1 MSQEE
6 PQRDG
11 KAQAPRPVPVVA
23 LGASAG
29 GIEALGQFFDA
40 MPPDSGLAFVAVLH
54 LDPTHESQL
63 AHILSQRTAMPVL
76 EIEDGMAIE
85 RDRVYV
91 IAPNASLE
99 VRGGHLRLS
108 KPQVP
113 RGQRRPVDVLF
124 ASLAEER
131 QERALA
137 IVLSGTGNNGT
148 HGLKVVKGAGGCT
161 LVQDPRTARFDGMR
175 RSAIDAGLADYVLDP
190 GAMPDVLMRLSR
202 HGYFTDPDGIVGT
215 EGAHRNGI
223 EAIITLLRTREGRDF
238 RQYKRGTLARRI
250 HRRMGLKSIDTV
262 EEYVEFLRAEPVEA
276 AALARDLTITVT
288 GFLRDPEAWEALVA
302 RVLAPLAAERDD
314 GAPVRMWV
322 AGCATGEEA
331 YTLAMLMTAQA
342 DEAGKAF
349 DLKIFATDSQA
360 ENLRLAREGVYPE
373 AALEALGAERR
384 RRFFTKLDGTYE
396 VDKALRELI
405 VFAPHDLL
413 RDPPFS
419 RLDVVTCR
427 NLMIYLQPE
436 AQKRTI
442 RLMHFALREGG
453 ALFLDSAETVGRHE
467 ELFEPLSTKWRVFRR
482 LGPTRH
488 DIIDFPVL
496 SGTRRTPAPDGP
508 ARHDL
513 PQARPTTPAD
523 LVRRTLSERFA
534 PASVLVD
541 RQGRAIYFHGATG
554 DYLEPPRG
562 EPTRDVA
569 ALARDGLGARLRSGL
584 RRAAGATEPVAF
596 TARIRQGASRREVL
610 VTIAPVEPA
619 PRPAREADRLLLVS
633 FQPVVA
639 PQADVPAGEPEAAM
653 ADQRLMEEE
662 LRSTRAEL
670 RITIEQMESANEEL
684 KAANEEV
691 TSMNEELQSTNEE
704 LETSKEELQSFNEEL
719 HTINSQLQYKVRE
732 LQETTDNLDNLLSG
746 SDLATLFLD
755 MDLRITWFSPKS
767 RDLLDLLPSDVGRP
781 AGSFARRVDDPELLV
796 DAGKVLDTL
805 APRDAEV
812 RSQAG
817 RWYLRRIQPY
827 RTHDSR
833 IAGVVI
839 TFTDITERKA
849 AADAIDEARVFAES
863 IIGTLRQ
870 PLLVLDGE
878 LRVESVNP
886 AFEEAFNLRPEDT
899 LGRLV
904 FDLDTGAWD
913 IPELRQLLLDIL
925 PRDSEFNDYAI
936 SHHFEGRG
944 LRHLLLNARRLARR
958 GDRPGQILLAI
969 EDITE
974 RVEAQD
980 LRNLLIDEL
989 SHRVKN
995 TLATVQAIAS
1005 HSARQANSLPEF
1017 NDSFNGRLLALSRA
1031 HDLLVETGW
1040 TGSEVGE
1047 FAHRTLDAY
1056 GVGER
1061 ITLDGQSVTLRPQ
1074 AGVAMVMILHELA
1087 TNAAKYGALSC
1098 ATGHVSVTWRRAEG
1112 PGGEQL
1118 HVDWT
1123 ETAGP
1128 RVEKPTRRGFG
1139 TLLVERLATND
1150 LHGEAKIDYEPTG
1163 LRCTLRLPWSAN
1175 VGPSR
1180 KVEA

>member
-1 MSQEE
+1 MLPKTQFS
-6 PQRDG
+6 DG
-11 KAQAPRPVPVVA
+11 EAQAPIPVSIVA

-40 MPPDSGLAFVAVLH
+40 MPSDSGMAFVAVLH

-99 VRGGHLRLS
+99 VRDAHLRLS
-108 KPQVP
+108 EPQVP
-113 RGQRRPVDVLF
+113 RGQRRPVDILF

-131 QERALA
+131 QERAIA
-137 IVLSGTGNNGT
+137 IVLSGTGTNGT
-148 HGLKVVKGAGGCT
+148 HGLKAVKGAGGCV
-161 LVQDPRTARFDGMR
+161 LVQDPRTARFDGMP
-175 RSAIDAGLADYVLDP
+175 RSAIDAGLADHVLDP
-190 GAMPDVLMRLSR
+190 GAMPEVLMRLSR
-202 HGYFTDPDGIVGT
+202 HRYFADPDGITGSD
-215 EGAHRNGI
+215 GAGDSKLDP
-223 EAIITLLRTREGRDF
+223 IIAMLRTREGRDF
-238 RQYKRGTLARRI
+238 RHYKRGTLGRRV
-250 HRRMGLKSIDTV
+250 HRRMGLKKINAL
-262 EEYVEFLRAEPVEA
+262 EEYIELLRADPAEA
-276 AALARDLTITVT
+276 AALVKDLMISVT
-288 GFLRDPEAWEALVA
+288 SFLRDPEAWEALVA
-302 RVLAPLAAERDD
+302 GVLAPLAAERDD

-322 AGCATGEEA
+322 AGCSTGEEA
-331 YTLAMLMTAQA
+331 YTLAMLMMEQA
-342 DEAGKAF
+342 DAAGKAF
-349 DLKIFATDSQA
+349 DLKIFATDSQT
-360 ENLRLAREGVYPE
+360 ENLRQARDAVYHE
-373 AALEALGAERR
+373 AAVEALGADRR
-384 RRFFTKLDGTYE
+384 QRFFTKLDGTYE
-396 VDKALRELI
+396 VHRGLREVV

-427 NLMIYLQPE
+427 NLLIYLQPE
-436 AQKRTI
+436 AQKRAI

-453 ALFLDSAETVGRHE
+453 ALFLGSAESVGRHE
-467 ELFEPLSTKWRVFRR
+467 EFFEPLSKKWRIFRR

-488 DIIDFPVL
+488 DIIDFPVW
-496 SGTRRTPAPDGP
+496 SGTRRTTAPDGP
-508 ARHDL
+508 TRHE
-513 PQARPTTPAD
+513 PSQAQQATPAD

-554 DYLEPPRG
+554 DYLEPPSG
-562 EPTRDVA
+562 DPTRDVVA
-569 ALARDGLGARLRSGL
+569 MARDGLSMRLRSGL
-584 RRAAGATEPVAF
+584 RQAAGAREPVTF
-596 TARIRQGASRREVL
+596 TARIRQGASYREVA
-610 VTIAPVEPA
+610 VTITPIETGS
-619 PRPAREADRLLLVS
+619 RPAGAADRFLLVS
-633 FQPVVA
+633 FQPAVA
-639 PQADVPAGEPEAAM
+639 PLADAPATEPAVAM
-653 ADQRLMEEE
+653 DDERLIEKE
-662 LRSTRAEL
+662 LRTTRAEL
-670 RITIEQMESANEEL
+670 RITIEQMESANEGL

-691 TSMNEELQSTNEE
+691 TSMNEEFQSTNEE

-719 HTINSQLQYKVRE
+719 HTVNSQLQYKVSE
-732 LQETTDNLDNLLSG
+732 LQEITDNLDNLLSG

-755 MDLRITWFSPKS
+755 RELRITWFSPKS
-767 RDLLDLLPSDVGRP
+767 RELLDLVPSDVGRP
-781 AGSFARRVDDPELLV
+781 ADSFARKVEDPELLV
-796 DAGKVLDTL
+796 DAEKVLDKL
-805 APRDAEV
+805 SPRDAEV
-812 RSQAG
+812 RSHAG

-839 TFTDITERKA
+839 TFTDISERKA
-849 AADAIDEARVFAES
+849 AADAVDEARRFAES

-878 LRVESVNP
+878 LRVESANP

-913 IPELRQLLLDIL
+913 ILELRELLLDIL
-925 PRDSEFNDYAI
+925 PKNSGFSDYPI

-944 LRHLLLNARRLARR
+944 MRHLLLNACRLVRRD
-958 GDRPGQILLAI
+958 DRPGQILLAI
-969 EDITE
+969 EDITA

-980 LRNLLIDEL
+980 LREVLIHEL

-1005 HSARQANSLPEF
+1005 HSARQANSLEAF
-1017 NDSFNGRLLALSRA
+1017 MVSFSGRLQALSRA

-1040 TGSEVGE
+1040 TGSEVGVL
-1047 FAHRTLDAY
+1047 ARRTLDPY

-1061 ITLDGQSVTLRPQ
+1061 VTLDGQEVTLRPQ

-1087 TNAAKYGALSC
+1087 TNAAKYGALSG
-1098 ATGHVSVTWRRAEG
+1098 AEGHVSVTWRRAEG
-1112 PGGEQL
+1112 VDGEQV

-1128 RVEKPTRRGFG
+1128 RVEEPSRRGFG
-1139 TLLVERLATND
+1139 TVLVERLATND
-1150 LHGEAKIDYEPTG
+1150 LHGSARIAYDPTG
-1163 LRCTLRLPWSAN
+1163 LRCTLTFPWSEN
-1175 VGPSR
+1175 VEPSK
-1180 KVEA
+1180 KVET